1 MTFVEEMTSSA
12 IVDGIIFEAQVIIV
26 LKLQHRK
33 IIVDDQK
40 E

>member
-12 IVDGIIFEAQVIIV
+12 IVDGLNSKAQVIIV

>member
-12 IVDGIIFEAQVIIV
+12 IVDEINSEAQVIIV

-33 IIVDDQK
+33 IIVDGQK

>member
-12 IVDGIIFEAQVIIV
+12 IVDEIKSEAQVIIV